1 MGVSQLGCFGGAT
14 DTQKSAV
21 NKRAELSGRGLAVS
35 LASLSSAIQMKKV
48 DFSVPRRVDP

>member
-35 LASLSSAIQMKKV
+35 LTSLSPSIQMKKV
-48 DFSVPRRVDP
+48 DFSVPKHVDP